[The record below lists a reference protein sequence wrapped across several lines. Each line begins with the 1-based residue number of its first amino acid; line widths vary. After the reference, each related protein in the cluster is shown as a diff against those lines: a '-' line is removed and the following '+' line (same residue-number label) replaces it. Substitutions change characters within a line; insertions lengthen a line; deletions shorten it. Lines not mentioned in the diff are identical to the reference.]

1 MRRADPVAVAKPL
14 VFAAALLPAAWLM
27 YRALIGHLGVN
38 PVETIE
44 HHTGDW
50 ALHFLLITLA
60 VTPLRRLT
68 GHGSIVRLRRMLG
81 LFCFFYATL
90 HFSAWLLFDH
100 FFDVMEMARD
110 IGKRPYVTV
119 GFSAFVLLMPLAL
132 TSTNGMLKRLGGR
145 RWKRLH
151 SLVYVVGTLVILH
164 YLWLV
169 KKDTYYP
176 VVYAVILV
184 ALLALRA
191 PSLRRPRRDATARGG
206 SGVAAQV
213 TIGDQG
219 TTARVHDPIVRH
231 TQQLRIRL

>member
-1 MRRADPVAVAKPL
+1 MRTADPITVVKPL
-14 VFAAALLPAAWLM
+14 LFAAALLPAGWLV
-27 YRALIGHLGVN
+27 YRALIGRLGVN

-50 ALHFLLITLA
+50 ALYFLLITLA
-60 VTPLRRLT
+60 ITPLRRLT
-68 GHGSIVRLRRMLG
+68 GYGAIMRLRRMLG

-90 HFSAWLLFDH
+90 HFSAWLAFDH
-100 FFDVMEMARD
+100 FFDVMEMAKD
-110 IGKRPYVTV
+110 IRKRPYVTV
-119 GFSAFVLLMPLAL
+119 GFSAFVLLILLAL
-132 TSTNGMLKRLGGR
+132 TSTNGMVKRLGGG

-176 VVYAVILV
+176 ILYGVILV

-191 PSLRRPRRDATARGG
+191 PLFQRPRRKPARTAAT
-206 SGVAAQV
+206 VPAAV
-213 TIGDQG
+213 TIGD
-219 TTARVHDPIVRH
+219 
-231 TQQLRIRL
+231 